1 MKQETPTLKLN
12 DLQKDVIK
20 AIRAGHK
27 MIGIRG
33 GWGCGKTSALVFALI
48 FVAKWRPNCASL
60 IITDTHQ
67 RWRQV
72 LSPEIKKWCKGWH
85 YNGSLHTWTDPTTN
99 HIIWCKSYFRP
110 NTQQA
115 HKNPLEG
122 LNISGACFIDE
133 CQVFNTP
140 EVAHKALGRLRSGVN
155 PLMILVGLPIVSDWW
170 IKLVDE
176 AGGHTIQATS
186 FANQSNLSQSWFETA
201 KKTLPPDEYEAMI
214 MNKPRPPKGLIYSE
228 FDESLNVV
236 KDFQYDQSMTARVAI
251 DWGFRKPSALIIVH
265 CPIHKADIIV
275 HEINPSEVTIK
286 DLSRL
291 ILEVACPRKFNDGQ
305 GKILLDGG
313 CADKSGRARSDL
325 TGSTAF
331 RELARHPNEGGIGL
345 ALRSTTDPF
354 KTNVLNGIQR
364 LKRAFHKCEYK
375 VCSDFWERS
384 KNTSGNSLRKAIYA
398 YGWSANQ
405 DTPNKSGVE
414 DPLDALRYDCIFY
427 HWHDTDVT
435 LPKRLGSNYSEK
447 RKTTRKKQRMF

>member
-1 MKQETPTLKLN
+1 MQAMTELKLN

-20 AIRAGHK
+20 AIRSGHK

-48 FVAKWRPNCASL
+48 FISKWRPNCASL

-67 RWRQV
+67 RWMQV
-72 LSPEIKKWCKGWH
+72 LSPEIRKWCKGWS

-99 HIIWCKSYFRP
+99 HVIWCKSYFRP

-133 CQVFNTP
+133 CQTFGTP
-140 EVAHKALGRLRSGVN
+140 EVAHKALGRLRSGTD
-155 PLMILVGLPIVSDWW
+155 PLLIMVGLPIVSDWW
-170 IKLVDE
+170 IKLVED
-176 AGGHTIQATS
+176 ADGHIIHATS
-186 FANQSNLSQSWFETA
+186 YANQQNLSKSWFEAA

-214 MNKPRPPKGLIYSE
+214 MNRPKPPKGLIYSE
-228 FDESLNVV
+228 FDEFKNVID
-236 KDFQYDQSMTARVAI
+236 DFEYDQSMTGRIAI
-251 DWGFRKPSALIIVH
+251 DWGFRKPSVLIIVH
-265 CPIHKADIIV
+265 DPVRECDVIV

-286 DLSRL
+286 DLSKL
-291 ILEVACPRKFNDGQ
+291 ILDVAYPRKYDDGSN
-305 GKILLDGG
+305 KILLDGG

-331 RELARHPNEGGIGL
+331 RELAKHPNDGGIGL
-345 ALRSTTDPF
+345 TLRSTTDPF
-354 KTNVLNGIQR
+354 KTNVMNGIQR
-364 LKRAFHKCEYK
+364 LKRAFHKAEYK
-375 VCSDFWERS
+375 VCSKFWARS
-384 KNTSGNSLRKAIYA
+384 KDAPGNSLRKAIYA
-398 YGWSANQ
+398 YGWSAKN

-427 HWHDTDVT
+427 HWHDTNVT
-435 LPKRLGSNYSEK
+435 IPRRLTRQTAPTTTKKKRM
-447 RKTTRKKQRMF
+447 RRF